1 MRWVRFRQGEREGI
15 GYLKGKGWVQPVQA
29 RDLREVMAGQD
40 LREEGEAL
48 PLEGVT
54 LLAPLRPGKIIGV
67 GNNYLDHCRE
77 QGISLPEKPILFA
90 KFPTSVIGPGE
101 EVRWPRELTRQVD
114 YEGELAAVIGKQAR
128 DLREEEALEAVFG
141 YTIANDISA
150 RDLQFGD
157 GQWLRGKA
165 LDTFLPLGPMVVTK
179 EEVPNPQN
187 LPIRTWVNGRL
198 LQDSHT
204 GEMIFPVSKLLA
216 FISQAFTLEP
226 GDLILTGTPHG
237 VGYFRDPQVFLQP
250 GDVVEV
256 AIGDLGLLRNPVGP
270 EREGGAWS

>member
-77 QGISLPEKPILFA
+77 QGISPPEKPILFA

>member
-1 MRWVRFRQGEREGI
+1 
-15 GYLKGKGWVQPVQA
+15 
-29 RDLREVMAGQD
+29 
-40 LREEGEAL
+40 
-48 PLEGVT
+48 
-54 LLAPLRPGKIIGV
+54 
-67 GNNYLDHCRE
+67 
-77 QGISLPEKPILFA
+77 
-90 KFPTSVIGPGE
+90 
-101 EVRWPRELTRQVD
+101 VD